1 LQLHLNEGHPD
12 APLLEHSKELISRL
26 DALGITPSPPEGE
39 DDASVSD
46 EWECSDSDGDIEM
59 V

>member
-1 LQLHLNEGHPD
+1 MNEGHPD
-12 APLLEHSKELISRL
+12 APLLEHSKELISKL

-39 DDASVSD
+39 DDVND